1 MFGKKTQVQAEEP
14 LYKTSHLY
22 YWLNVYKNRVELK
35 VGLGVQNIPLNQI
48 ASVQFSAVRGKVT
61 IETTGGK
68 KYDMLTLK
76 GKEVQEAILNA
87 QANFSN
93 TSGSSNISSTDEVT
107 KLHDLKEK
115 GIITQEEFDHKKKQL
130 LGM

>member
-1 MFGKKTQVQAEEP
+1 MFGNKTQKEEP
-14 LYKTSHLY
+14 LYKASYLY
-22 YWLNVYKNRVELK
+22 YWLNVYQNHIELK
-35 VGLGVQNIPLNQI
+35 VGLGAQSIPLSSI
-48 ASVQFSAVRGKVT
+48 ASVQFSAIKGKIT

-87 QANFSN
+87 QANFSGA
-93 TSGSSNISSTDEVT
+93 SGSSNVSSTDEIA

-115 GIITQEEFDHKKKQL
+115 GIITQEEFDQKKKQL
-130 LGM
+130 LGL